1 MRGGA
6 GAGHGKQQTRFCLS
20 VTMEMKKSIM
30 GYSPGGPKP
39 FLRVALATPNLV
51 APARGIMESGL
62 SLGTDGMGSRAF
74 LTYESNV
81 LYALRFMVDKGV
93 VGGCWVTLP
102 KGKYCLGP
110 NGKVGAGV
118 LNASGSSASASASAS
133 HHHHATATHCQI
145 EAHVHA
151 KDLIAH
157 APEGEWARLAPL
169 RVLSFDIECAGRK
182 VGIFFLSFSFFFI
195 LLLPPTKKKLTLVV
209 AFFSPPQN
217 HKKKQGHF
225 PEPSQ
230 DPVIQIA
237 SMVTVREGRQRE
249 KVQKKR
255 AREKR
260 KKEKNSHLFFS
271 FSFSSL
277 PSLSHLRKKP
287 YLFHRSK
294 ASPPRRSRT
303 SSRLT
308 AAPRSPEPK

>member
-182 VGIFFLSFSFFFI
+182 VGIFFLSFSFFFL

-217 HKKKQGHF
+217 HKKKTGTL
-225 PEPSQ
+225 PGALPGPSHP
-230 DPVIQIA
+230 DRVDGDG
-237 SMVTVREGRQRE
+237 TRRETERE
-249 KVQKKR
+249 SSKKTC
-255 AREKR
+255 AREKKKR
-260 KKEKNSHLFFS
+260 KKLSPLLLLLLL
-271 FSFSSL
+271 L
-277 PSLSHLRKKP
+277 PSLSLSSPKKT
-287 YLFHRSK
+287 LSL
-294 ASPPRRSRT
+294 S
-303 SSRLT
+303 
-308 AAPRSPEPK
+308 